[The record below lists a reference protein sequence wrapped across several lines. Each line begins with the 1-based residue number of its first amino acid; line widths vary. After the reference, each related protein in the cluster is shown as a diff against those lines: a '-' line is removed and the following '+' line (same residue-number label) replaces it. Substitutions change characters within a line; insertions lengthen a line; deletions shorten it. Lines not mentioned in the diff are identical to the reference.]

1 MRKITGRLKRK
12 NRVKRKLFKS
22 NRPRMSVF
30 RSLKHIYV
38 QVIDDRRG
46 VTLGQANSLDESLKD
61 KRKELDK
68 KGIAKEVG
76 KLVAERCKSVGV
88 KEVVFDRGGCRYMG
102 RIAAVADGARDGGL
116 VF

>member
-1 MRKITGRLKRK
+1 MKKITGRIKRK
-12 NRVKRKLFKS
+12 NRVKQKLIRAD
-22 NRPRMSVF
+22 RPRMSVY

-38 QVIDDRRG
+38 QVIDDDRG
-46 VTLGQANSLDESLKD
+46 VTLSQANSLDASLKE

-68 KGIAKEVG
+68 GGIAKEVG

-88 KEVVFDRGGCRYMG
+88 KEVVFDRGGCRYIG

>member
-1 MRKITGRLKRK
+1 MKKITGRLKRK
-12 NRVKRKLFKS
+12 NRVKRKIFKAD
-22 NRPRMSVF
+22 RPRMSVY

-38 QVIDDRRG
+38 QVIDDTKG
-46 VTLGQANSLDESLKD
+46 VTLSHASTLDASLKD

-88 KEVVFDRGGCRYMG
+88 KEVVFDRGGCRYIG
-102 RIAAVADGARDGGL
+102 RIAAVAAGARDGGL

>member
-1 MRKITGRLKRK
+1 
-12 NRVKRKLFKS
+12 
-22 NRPRMSVF
+22 MSVF

-38 QVIDDRRG
+38 QVIDDDRG
-46 VTLGQANSLDESLKD
+46 VTLSQASSLDASLKE
-61 KRKELDK
+61 KSKELDK

-76 KLVAERCKSVGV
+76 KLVAERSKSVGV
-88 KEVVFDRGGCRYMG
+88 KEVVFDRGGCQYMG